1 MGVTGVKTLMIGGGG
16 TGGHIYPAIAIA
28 KEYVARDR
36 NRRVIFVGTE
46 RGLEKTIVPKAG
58 FPLETISVGGLKGKG
73 GLDLLRSIFRL
84 PRGFIQ
90 AFQLVGK
97 HRPDVVLG
105 VGGYSSGPVLVAA
118 ALRGVPTIIHE
129 QNAFPGLTNRMLARI
144 VKTVAVA
151 FADAAPRMKRADAVV
166 TGNPVRAEFFS
177 ATRQPATAATR
188 QRLLIFGGSQG
199 SRILNDA
206 MTGALLFLS
215 RLKDRL
221 DIVHQTGPNELPKVQ
236 EAYRTSGAFPD
247 ARVVAYLDPI
257 VDEIAAADLVVCRAG
272 AMTIGELCATG
283 RPAIFVPF
291 AAATNNH
298 QELNARVVERAG
310 GGVVITEAELTPEK
324 LGAAINEIMSDPER
338 TRRMGAAAKSLAAP
352 EATKKIV
359 DSIESIQRT

>member
-1 MGVTGVKTLMIGGGG
+1 MGETGVQTLMIGGGG

-28 KEYVARDR
+28 KEYVARNK
-36 NRRVIFVGTE
+36 NRRVVFVGTE

-73 GLDLLRSIFRL
+73 GLALLKSIFRL
-84 PRGFIQ
+84 PYGFIQ

-97 HRPDVVLG
+97 HRPSVVLG
-105 VGGYSSGPVLVAA
+105 VGGYSSGPVLFAA
-118 ALRGVPTIIHE
+118 ALRGVPTVIHE
-129 QNAFPGLTNRMLARI
+129 QNAYPGLTNRMLARF
-144 VKTVAVA
+144 VKKVIVA
-151 FADAAPRMKRADAVV
+151 FAEAAPRMKRADAVV
-166 TGNPVRAEFFS
+166 TGNPVRAEFF
-177 ATRQPATAATR
+177 AAQRQPSTVNR

-221 DIVHQTGPNELPKVQ
+221 DIVHQTGPNELQKVQ
-236 EAYRTSGAFPD
+236 EAYRTSGAFPN

-272 AMTIGELCATG
+272 AMTIGELCAIG

-310 GGVVITEAELTPEK
+310 GGTVITEAQLTPEK
-324 LGAAINEIMSDPER
+324 LGAAINEIISDPER
-338 TRRMGAAAKSLAAP
+338 TRRMGAAAKALATP